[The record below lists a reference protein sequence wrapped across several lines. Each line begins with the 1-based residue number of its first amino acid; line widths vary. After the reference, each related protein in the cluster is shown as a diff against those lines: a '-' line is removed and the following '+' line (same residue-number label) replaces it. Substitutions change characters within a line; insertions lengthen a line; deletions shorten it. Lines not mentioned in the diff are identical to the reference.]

1 MKKNELIEFLQRQIE
16 FLQGRLDEA
25 LASVNSLTLSNEKL
39 QSTNEKL
46 VATVDELRKQMAS
59 MEEAMK
65 GKSAE
70 LSKEKAAR
78 QAVRRLQGSPSERQK
93 KPVTTPATSETRQ
106 QKPEKKRTNNG
117 AKRKTHPEC
126 EVETIIVEPDSPDFN
141 PEAATFIGECDVVRY
156 VMEPMRFK
164 KIVYKVRKYV
174 QDEKIYKG
182 SAPATPLLNSQYT
195 SSFIAGLAELRY
207 LHCMPLENAVE
218 YFRAHGFDLDKGT
231 AQKLVSKVKV
241 HLVNLVI
248 SQNFTS

>member
-25 LASVNSLTLSNEKL
+25 LASVSSLTLSNEKL

-70 LSKEKAAR
+70 LSKKAAR
-78 QAVRRLQGSPSERQK
+78 QAVQRLQGSPSERQA
-93 KPVTTPATSETRQ
+93 KPVSTPATSGTRQ

-126 EVETIIVEPDSPDFN
+126 EVETVVVEPDSPDFN

-164 KIVYKVRKYV
+164 KIIYKVRKYV

-182 SAPATPLLNSQYT
+182 SAPAAPLLNSQYT
-195 SSFIAGLAELRY
+195 SSFIAGLSPSYATCIACLLKTQSNTSAPMASTLTKA
-207 LHCMPLENAVE
+207 LHKNWSA
-218 YFRAHGFDLDKGT
+218 R
-231 AQKLVSKVKV
+231 
-241 HLVNLVI
+241 
-248 SQNFTS
+248 

>member
-25 LASVNSLTLSNEKL
+25 LVSVSSLTLSNEKL

-78 QAVRRLQGSPSERQK
+78 QAVQRLQGSPSERQK
-93 KPVTTPATSETRQ
+93 KPVTTPATSGTRQ

-126 EVETIIVEPDSPDFN
+126 EVETIIVEPDSPGFN

-164 KIVYKVRKYV
+164 KI
-174 QDEKIYKG
+174 IYKREFGIRIFNLRPIQRIYSIGRLSG
-182 SAPATPLLNSQYT
+182 SPD
-195 SSFIAGLAELRY
+195 SF
-207 LHCMPLENAVE
+207 V
-218 YFRAHGFDLDKGT
+218 
-231 AQKLVSKVKV
+231 
-241 HLVNLVI
+241 
-248 SQNFTS
+248 